1 MKKSI
6 VSTYI
11 SKEMICRNSKQKPGL
26 KRVQKFDTI
35 VSFAALIFLIPTYS
49 FSFHLRPQRIS
60 HSPLSHIRH
69 AFFKIPSK
77 NKLKN
82 KNEMK
87 NSYIVSYQRK
97 KRSPNENFTRNSH
110 KMKSQNAPE
119 QNSTQNKKRG
129 FMVLDSSSGV
139 RENVMQLL
147 SMLSPDLTLED
158 IESIASTDVS
168 DDDEDFIEI
177 YEPKTCHTSKEKSFA
192 EILNVS
198 SITGQR
204 KTRPIICGH
213 RGSIYKEPENTLSGF
228 LKAIE
233 IGVDAVEFDVFLLK
247 CGTLVVFHGAGG
259 DENPGLL
266 DDNIGIEGSILD
278 YTAEEARKLSF
289 NSNGEEFGCPKDR
302 IDAPSAFIPT
312 LKEVLEVLKGTGVIA
327 KIELKGPGTAEPVLE
342 LVESMEMTDQC
353 HYSSFDHSR
362 IARIRELR
370 PERNSDGTYI
380 YRTGALF
387 VDPPYNFISLS
398 LAVGASEV
406 HLRYD
411 TCTKERVDAIHANG
425 MGSLAWWRGPPGMLK
440 DVTEKYLDVG
450 NEDESMYRIAMKT
463 GVDVMCVNKPDVL
476 AKMH

>member
-1 MKKSI
+1 MGRRALSMSSFEEVTTFSMHLSTSLPDLTIEDIGSI
-6 VSTYI
+6 SSTYI
-11 SKEMICRNSKQKPGL
+11 
-26 KRVQKFDTI
+26 FDD
-35 VSFAALIFLIPTYS
+35 
-49 FSFHLRPQRIS
+49 
-60 HSPLSHIRH
+60 
-69 AFFKIPSK
+69 KGGG
-77 NKLKN
+77 
-82 KNEMK
+82 M
-87 NSYIVSYQRK
+87 
-97 KRSPNENFTRNSH
+97 NEN
-110 KMKSQNAPE
+110 E
-119 QNSTQNKKRG
+119 INKPKIYTEH
-129 FMVLDSSSGV
+129 MIV
-139 RENVMQLL
+139 ENLNLICDKNVSNTKGKQQSVMIL
-147 SMLSPDLTLED
+147 PDLTLED
-158 IESIASTDVS
+158 TESIASTDVS

-213 RGSIYKEPENTLSGF
+213 RGSIYKEPENTLAGF